1 MGKTEI
7 CVKKFGGTSVGS
19 VERIDSVA
27 ERILNDSKKD
37 PRPTVIV
44 ASAMSGETNR
54 LVDLANRTHMGYRG
68 PAYDMLVA
76 SGEQVSIALLTMAL
90 EKKGL
95 KAKPYLAYQLGIKTD
110 SMYSRAR
117 IKEINTDMIMK
128 DIQNGIIPVVAGF
141 QGVDEFDN
149 ITTLGR
155 GGSDTSAVALAVA
168 LKASECEIYTDVP
181 GVFTADPRIVPKAH
195 KIDKL
200 CFEEMVEMASLG
212 SKVLHIRS
220 VEIAAKFQVKLHVR
234 STFELTEGTWIMN
247 ETDFDME
254 SPVVTSV
261 THDTNTAIFKL
272 APLPGGANVLADL
285 FTALSEKGI
294 VVDVISQSELSQG
307 QQLAFSVPVDD
318 IFPTRQIV
326 EKKFSAGLSSAGL
339 SSKVD
344 CSVMDDVSKVSIV
357 GVGMRNH
364 PGVAAKFFE
373 VLAKHNIS
381 IHLVTTSEIK
391 VSAIVDRKDLE
402 VAAKALHTA
411 FGLDATP

>member
-1 MGKTEI
+1 MSKTEI

-19 VERIDSVA
+19 VERIESVA
-27 ERILNDSKKD
+27 ERILNESKKD

-54 LVDLANRTHMGYRG
+54 LVDLANKTHMGYRG

-76 SGEQVSIALLTMAL
+76 SGEQVSIALLAMAL

-117 IKEINTDMIMK
+117 IKEIKTDLIMK
-128 DIQNGIIPVVAGF
+128 DIENGIIPVVAGF

-234 STFELTEGTWIMN
+234 STFELTEGTWIMSEN
-247 ETDFDME
+247 SLKEYSEDME

-261 THDTNTAIFKL
+261 THDANTAIFKL
-272 APLPGGANVLADL
+272 APLPGGVKTLADL
-285 FTALSEKGI
+285 FSSLSEKGI
-294 VVDVISQSELSQG
+294 VVDVISQTELAQG

-318 IFPTRQIV
+318 IFPTRQVV
-326 EKKFSAGLSSAGL
+326 EGKFE
-339 SSKVD
+339 KVD
-344 CSVMDDVSKVSIV
+344 CTVMDNVAKVSIV

-402 VAAKALHTA
+402 AAAKALHTA
-411 FGLDATP
+411 FGLDASN

>member
-1 MGKTEI
+1 MGKTEMSQI

-27 ERILNDSKKD
+27 ERILNESKVD

-54 LVDLANRTHMGYRG
+54 LVDLANKTYLGYRG

-76 SGEQVSIALLTMAL
+76 SGEQVSIALLAMAL

-117 IKEINTDMIMK
+117 IKEIKTDVLMR
-128 DIQNGIIPVVAGF
+128 DIKNGIIPVVAGF

-168 LKASECEIYTDVP
+168 LKAAECEIYTDVP
-181 GVFTADPRIVPKAH
+181 GVYTADPRLVPTAK
-195 KIDKL
+195 KINKL

-234 STFELTEGTWIMN
+234 STFESTEGTWIMSEN
-247 ETDFDME
+247 DFDME

-261 THDTNTAIFKL
+261 THDANTAIFKL
-272 APLPGGANVLADL
+272 APIPAGANTLADL
-285 FTALSEKGI
+285 FSDLSQKGI

-307 QQLAFSVPVDD
+307 QQLAFSVPLED
-318 IFPTRQIV
+318 IIPTKQIL
-326 EKKFSAGLSSAGL
+326 EKKFPQA
-339 SSKVD
+339 D
-344 CSVMDDVSKVSIV
+344 CTMMDDVAKVSIV

-364 PGVAAKFFE
+364 PGVAAKFFD

-391 VSAIVDRKDLE
+391 VSAIVERKDLE
-402 VAAKALHTA
+402 KAAKSLHSA
-411 FGLDATP
+411 FGLDPKAE

>member
-1 MGKTEI
+1 MSKTEI

-27 ERILNDSKKD
+27 ERILNESKVD
-37 PRPTVIV
+37 PRPCVIV

-54 LVDLANRTHMGYRG
+54 LVDLASKVHFGYKG

-76 SGEQVSIALLTMAL
+76 SGEQVSIALLAMAL

-117 IKEINTDMIMK
+117 IKEIKTEMIMK
-128 DIQNGIIPVVAGF
+128 DIENGIIPVVAGF

-181 GVFTADPRIVPKAH
+181 GVFTADPRIVPSAH

-234 STFELTEGTWIMN
+234 STFESTEGTWIMSEN
-247 ETDFDME
+247 DFSME

-261 THDTNTAIFKL
+261 THDANTAIFKL
-272 APLPGGANVLADL
+272 APLPGGAKVLADL
-285 FTALSEKGI
+285 FTQLSVKGI
-294 VVDVISQSELSQG
+294 IVDVISQSELGDLG
-307 QQLAFSVPVDD
+307 QQLAFSVPVED
-318 IFPTRQIV
+318 ILPTKQIIEKSFP
-326 EKKFSAGLSSAGL
+326 
-339 SSKVD
+339 KVD
-344 CSVMDDVSKVSIV
+344 CTVMDDVSKVSIV

-402 VAAKALHTA
+402 QSAKVLHTA
-411 FGLDATP
+411 FGLDA

>member
-1 MGKTEI
+1 MGKKEI

-27 ERILNDSKKD
+27 ERILNESRIDS
-37 PRPTVIV
+37 RPSVIV

-54 LVDLANRTHMGYRG
+54 LVDLANKTHLGYRG

-76 SGEQVSIALLTMAL
+76 SGEQVSIALLAMAL

-95 KAKPYLAYQLGIKTD
+95 RAKPYLAYQLGIKTD

-117 IKEINTDMIMK
+117 IKGIKTDMIMR
-128 DIQNGIIPVVAGF
+128 DIENGIIPVVAGF

-168 LKASECEIYTDVP
+168 LNASECEIYTDVP
-181 GVFTADPRIVPKAH
+181 GVFTADPRLVTNAH
-195 KIDKL
+195 KINKL

-234 STFELTEGTWIMN
+234 STFESTEGTWIMSEN
-247 ETDFDME
+247 DFTENDTME
-254 SPVVTSV
+254 SPVVTAV
-261 THDTNTAIFKL
+261 THDANTAIFKL
-272 APLPGGANVLADL
+272 APLPSGANVLADL
-285 FTALSEKGI
+285 FSQLSVKGI
-294 VVDVISQSELSQG
+294 VVDVISQSQMPEG
-307 QQLAFSVPVDD
+307 QQLAFSVPVEDVLA
-318 IFPTRQIV
+318 THQIV
-326 EKKFSAGLSSAGL
+326 EKSFKRI
-339 SSKVD
+339 D
-344 CSVMDDVSKVSIV
+344 CVVMDDVSKVSIV

-391 VSAIVDRKDLE
+391 VSAIVDRKNLE
-402 VAAKALHTA
+402 TAAKALHNA
-411 FGLDATP
+411 FGLDRC

>member
-27 ERILNDSKKD
+27 ERILNESKVD
-37 PRPTVIV
+37 PRPSVIV

-54 LVDLANRTHMGYRG
+54 LVDLANKTHLGYRG

-95 KAKPYLAYQLGIKTD
+95 RAKPYLAYQLGIKTD

-117 IKEINTDMIMK
+117 IKEIKTDMIMR
-128 DIQNGIIPVVAGF
+128 DIENGIIPVVAGF

-168 LKASECEIYTDVP
+168 LKASECEIYTDVS

-195 KIDKL
+195 KINKL

-234 STFELTEGTWIMN
+234 STFEATEGTWIMS
-247 ETDFDME
+247 EKDFAENDFSME

-272 APLPGGANVLADL
+272 APLPSGANVLADL
-285 FTALSEKGI
+285 FSQLSVKGI
-294 VVDVISQSELSQG
+294 VVDVISQSQMSEG
-307 QQLAFSVPVDD
+307 QQLAFSVQVED
-318 IFPTRQIV
+318 ITATRQIV
-326 EKKFSAGLSSAGL
+326 EKSFTGKNF
-339 SSKVD
+339 KEID
-344 CSVMDDVSKVSIV
+344 CVVMDDVSKVSIV

-402 VAAKALHTA
+402 TAAKALHSA
-411 FGLDATP
+411 FGLDS